1 MMVENREPTRT
12 QITGLA
18 LVSLVASATLIACS
32 TSEGDGGG
40 RGRASSSTGSG
51 ATSGSTGATATGSS
65 GGLDLDSGIVVPN
78 GSAFPPDPLFEAG
91 VDASATTAFAQAGP
105 FGSGVCV
112 YEPQLSDANGPGAL
126 YPQNWLRPRF
136 RWTGTGSET
145 LWEIRL
151 HAESQDNDLVAYTRN
166 TQWLMPKDIWEQI
179 AQAVFDPITVTI
191 RGDAGGSMVGA
202 SGDFRI
208 VPVLAGGSM
217 VFWGTQSSVVAPG
230 SSRLFGFSVG
240 DEAVVETL
248 RAEQSATTGIL
259 HEGGRNLRGE
269 ETPVAGFQAGQAR
282 CVGCHVATPDGDTV
296 AFTDDWPWNKIMA
309 SVADGTAGALPPYL
323 SESAQV
329 LLKMPFLGTQAMTA
343 AHWATGDR
351 ILVTTF
357 GHRSGYIYVTYENE
371 RMIPEKHDL
380 IWIDLETTAAIPNGP
395 PPGMYEGAFSTERDN
410 AMMARETAI
419 LNSVGSAWGTF
430 TLTGE
435 TGSVS
440 NPAWSNDGSVIAYA
454 SSETSIDGHPDW
466 HNNTSDI
473 HLVDYN
479 ARQGGQ
485 IRALP
490 GASDPTVL
498 EYYPAFSPDDT
509 LIAFT
514 RAPAP
519 SNSSRCKQD
528 PVAGC
533 LNDPAGLGQYPD
545 GPYYNRNGEVY
556 VVGGDGVPVR
566 LRANDP
572 VACSGEASPGVLN
585 SWPKWSSTPR
595 EYDGKRYYF
604 LIFSSAR
611 AYPGQFELTPT
622 DYTPPILTK
631 SSQLYMTAIEVDI
644 ATGAIVQTYP
654 AIYIWNQNY
663 VVVPPDQVMP
673 LQTSNLT
680 PAWEDFSI
688 PEVPPVQI
696 VE

>member
-1 MMVENREPTRT
+1 MVVGNTELIRT
-12 QITGLA
+12 TLARVA
-18 LVSLVASATLIACS
+18 LVSVCAAAAALAACS
-32 TSEGDGGG
+32 PSEGEGTG
-40 RGRASSSTGSG
+40 RGRPTSSGSG
-51 ATSGSTGATATGSS
+51 ATGSSSSGAIGSS

-78 GSAFPPDPLFEAG
+78 TSAFPAEPLLEPG
-91 VDASATTAFAQAGP
+91 VDASAPAAFAQAGP

-112 YEPQLSDANGPGAL
+112 YEPHLSDANGTGAL

-136 RWTGTGSET
+136 RWTGTGAET

-151 HAESQDNDLVAYTRN
+151 HAASQTNDLVAYTRN
-166 TQWLMPKDIWEQI
+166 TQWLMPKEVWDQI
-179 AQAVFDPITVTI
+179 AKSVHEPITVTI
-191 RGDAGGSMVGA
+191 RGDAGGTMVGA

-208 VPVLAGGSM
+208 VPVLAGGAM

-230 SSRLFGFSVG
+230 SSRLFGFAVG

-248 RAEQSATTGIL
+248 RAEQSVMTGVL

-269 ETPVAGFQAGQAR
+269 ETPVAGFQAGQVR
-282 CVGCHVATPDGDTV
+282 CIGCHVSTPDGDAV
-296 AFTDDWPWNKIMA
+296 AFTDDWPWNKILA
-309 SVADGTAGALPPYL
+309 SVAAGTPGALPAYV
-323 SESAQV
+323 SAGAQV
-329 LLKMPFLGTQAMTA
+329 LLKMPFLGTQAMSPG
-343 AHWATGDR
+343 HWAAGDR

-357 GHRSGYIYVTYENE
+357 GRRPGYVYVTYEAE
-371 RMIPEKHDL
+371 RIIPQQHDL
-380 IWIDLETTAAIPNGP
+380 IWIDLETAATLPNSP
-395 PPGMYEGAFSTERDN
+395 PPGTYQGPFSTERDN

-419 LNSVGSAWGTF
+419 MNAMGTAWGPF
-430 TLTGE
+430 TLQGE

-440 NPAWSNDGSVIAYA
+440 NPDWSNSGALIAYS
-454 SSETSIDGHPDW
+454 SSESSIDGHPDW

-479 ARQGGQ
+479 NRQGGPV
-485 IRALP
+485 IPLP
-490 GASDPTVL
+490 GASDPAAL

-519 SNSSRCKQD
+519 SNTSRCKQD
-528 PVAGC
+528 PANGC
-533 LNDPAGLGQYPD
+533 VNNPGGLGQYPD
-545 GPYYNRNGEVY
+545 GPYYNRNGEIF

-572 VACSGEASPGVLN
+572 VACSGEVSPGVLN

-595 EYDGKRYYF
+595 EHEGKRYYF
-604 LIFSSAR
+604 VIFSSAR
-611 AYPGQFELTPT
+611 SYPGQFSLTPT
-622 DYTPPILTK
+622 EYTPPISTQ
-631 SSQLYMTAIEVDI
+631 SSQLYMTAVEVDI
-644 ATGAIVQTYP
+644 ASGAILQTYP

-673 LQTSNLT
+673 LATSNLT

-688 PEVPPVQI
+688 PEVPPVRI